1 MLPIYRAVGR
11 LRGNASVTGSARIE
25 GTWGDSK
32 LLLSPL
38 SPGAADSHILKCL
51 LAWARAE
58 FQV

>member
-11 LRGNASVTGSARIE
+11 LRGNASVTGSE
-25 GTWGDSK
+25 QVKGTWGDSR

-38 SPGAADSHILKCL
+38 SSGAADSHILKCL
-51 LAWARAE
+51 LTWARAE